1 MKIFRKVRQKLASE
15 NKVAA
20 YLRYAVGEILLLVIG
35 ILIALQ
41 VNNWNEQRKS
51 KQELNQLKISLISDL
66 TKDTV
71 SISNELKNLIA
82 DNAKISS
89 YYKRMGSPYVTR
101 DTLIQIYQEFYPS
114 IYGDISFNNNALNSL
129 RSTGYF
135 SSLENWLQKDLIEI
149 SELKENYGPIR
160 SDIANYVDVLTLD
173 AHHYPLTLDT
183 NHPQYSGITSLKPDS
198 KLIKEIW
205 KHANFVELGSY
216 MNALFEA
223 KSVVQQEC
231 IIQLMKI
238 QKHIVATLQ
247 KLNSEKH

>member
-135 SSLENWLQKDLIEI
+135 SSLEHA
-149 SELKENYGPIR
+149 SESRVQSLW
-160 SDIANYVDVLTLD
+160 
-173 AHHYPLTLDT
+173 
-183 NHPQYSGITSLKPDS
+183 SGLR
-198 KLIKEIW
+198 
-205 KHANFVELGSY
+205 V
-216 MNALFEA
+216 
-223 KSVVQQEC
+223 
-231 IIQLMKI
+231 
-238 QKHIVATLQ
+238 
-247 KLNSEKH
+247 